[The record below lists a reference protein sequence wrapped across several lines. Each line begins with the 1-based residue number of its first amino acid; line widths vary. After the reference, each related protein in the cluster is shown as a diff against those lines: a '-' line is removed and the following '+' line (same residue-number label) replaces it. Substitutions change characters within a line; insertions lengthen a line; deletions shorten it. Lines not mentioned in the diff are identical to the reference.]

1 MNWRIYK
8 SCRAS
13 LNSLKRSLLPLHPLY
28 NVTLY
33 TFLSPSILN
42 LIWAVLISA
51 NRSLSIL
58 FSSIIHSHLVFF
70 LAPRLS
76 AESHYIFRA
85 LISPLI
91 LMRLSN
97 RYNFNRVRF
106 IHSVQFKVLHF
117 TYVSFSTLKYYF
129 RNTKFLLYIFRLN
142 LN

>member
-1 MNWRIYK
+1 MNWWIYK

-42 LIWAVLISA
+42 LIWAVPISA

-58 FSSIIHSHLVFF
+58 FSSIIHSLVFF

-76 AESHYIFRA
+76 ADSHYIFRA
-85 LISPLI
+85 IISPLT

-106 IHSVQFKVLHF
+106 IHSVLFSLKCYILYMCPLAHWNTTFEIQSFYF
-117 TYVSFSTLKYYF
+117 TLFF
-129 RNTKFLLYIFRLN
+129 H
-142 LN
+142 